1 MKPNLFYLIISIGVF
16 AFLSCNNVDD
26 KKKAQFNARYNNI
39 AETLS
44 FPSPDGKLTIKQFTV
59 DSLMTGLHGDIPFY
73 IHNIKVEDGDRRLV
87 LEMKAPDFNAQN
99 LKFVKWLTNDYALVT
114 DAGVF
119 GIEAFFLYNRK
130 QNEVNSFKYNIGIE
144 ISRLEL
150 SPEDKISLEVDGEKN
165 IYKVETDNVI
175 ITEEG
180 RVDAKKTKN
189 KAEKAV
195 Q

>member
-1 MKPNLFYLIISIGVF
+1 MLLTTLILFVLS
-16 AFLSCNNVDD
+16 SCNNTDD

-44 FPSPDGKLTIKQFTV
+44 FPSPDDKIHIKQFTV

-73 IHNIKVEDGDRRLV
+73 IHNIKVVDNDDHQI
-87 LEMKAPDFNAQN
+87 LEMKAEEYKAQN
-99 LKFVKWLTNDYALVT
+99 LKFVKWLTNDYALIT

-130 QNEVNSFKYNIGIE
+130 LNEINTFKYNIGIE

-150 SPEDKISLEVDGEKN
+150 QTDDRISLEVDGEKN
-165 IYKVETDNVI
+165 IYKVVTANVI

-180 RVDAKKTKN
+180 RVDAKKN
-189 KAEKAV
+189 KKETE
-195 Q
+195 

>member
-1 MKPNLFYLIISIGVF
+1 MRHITHLVLSVSVLLFF
-16 AFLSCNNVDD
+16 NCCNHSDD

-44 FPSPDGKLTIKQFTV
+44 FPSPDELISIKQFTV

-73 IHNIKVEDGDRRLV
+73 IHNIKVVDNEERKI
-87 LEMKAPDFNAQN
+87 LEMKAEEYKAQN
-99 LKFVKWLTNDYALVT
+99 LKFVKWLTNDYALIT

-130 QNEVNSFKYNIGIE
+130 SNEIYTFKYNIGIE
-144 ISRLEL
+144 ISRLDL
-150 SPEDKISLEVDGEKN
+150 QPEDHISLEVDGEKN
-165 IYKVETDNVI
+165 IYKVVTENVI

-180 RVDAKKTKN
+180 RVDAKKN
-189 KAEKAV
+189 KDEPQKITN
-195 Q
+195 